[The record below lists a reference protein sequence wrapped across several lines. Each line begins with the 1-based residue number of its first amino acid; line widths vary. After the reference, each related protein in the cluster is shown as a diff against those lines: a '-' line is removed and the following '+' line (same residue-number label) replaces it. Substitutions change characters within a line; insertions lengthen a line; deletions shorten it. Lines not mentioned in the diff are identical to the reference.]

1 MQTHREIMRLA
12 FHLKLSANEIHRT
25 TNVSRGTVQSCI
37 KRATTLNLSWPLP
50 DELDDKSLEQ
60 LLYPPPKKAFDRYA
74 KPDFEKIQS
83 ELTRKGV
90 TLFLLWQEYKE
101 EHPTDFYCYA
111 HFAKLYRRWLS
122 KKDVVM
128 RQSHSPGEKLFVDFA
143 GHTIPIISRETGE
156 VTQAQIFVAT
166 FGASN
171 FTYAEPCPSQ
181 DLRSWLGA
189 HVRAFRFFGGT
200 PKLLVPDNLKSA
212 VTEAMRFD
220 PKLNRSYRRL
230 AEHYG
235 CGILPAR
242 PYRPRDK
249 GKVEKAVQTVE
260 QWILARLRDVQF
272 FSIHELNNAIQS
284 LLSELNDQPF
294 QQLPG
299 CRKTRFEE
307 IDQPALQ
314 PLPNEQ
320 FEFEDWILSVKVP
333 KDYHVR
339 SDEHYYSV
347 PYRLVGER
355 VDIRAT
361 DSTVEVFHQ
370 NARVA
375 SHIRSW
381 ASGEKT
387 TADEHMTPSH
397 SAYHGMSV
405 EKFIS
410 WANLIGPATAQT
422 IALILASK
430 SYPQLSYNQCFG
442 ILSSQVKQYGDAK
455 VELACKHALSLANP
469 TYRLVKLLLQQGIEN
484 LPDQLSIDL
493 TGICHSNIR
502 GPEHFS

>member
-1 MQTHREIMRLA
+1 MQTHREIIRLA
-12 FHLKLSANEIHRT
+12 FQLKLSANEIHRT

-37 KRATTLNLSWPLP
+37 KRATALNLSWPLP
-50 DELDDKSLEQ
+50 GDLDDNALEQ
-60 LLYPPPKKAFDRYA
+60 LLYPPAKKAFEHYA

-90 TLFLLWQEYKE
+90 TLLLLWQEYKE
-101 EHPTDFYCYA
+101 EHPTNSYCYA
-111 HFAKLYRRWLS
+111 HLAKLYRGWLA

-128 RQSHSPGEKLFVDFA
+128 RQSHCPGEKLFVDFA
-143 GHTIPIISRETGE
+143 GHTIPVICRETGE

-166 FGASN
+166 LGASN
-171 FTYAEPCPSQ
+171 FTYAEACPSQ
-181 DLRSWLGA
+181 DLRNWLGA

-212 VTEAMRFD
+212 VTEARRFD
-220 PKLNRSYRRL
+220 PKINRSYRRL

-249 GKVEKAVQTVE
+249 AKVEKAVQIVE
-260 QWILARLRDVQF
+260 QWILARLRNGQF
-272 FSIHELNNAIQS
+272 FSIHDLNNAIQS
-284 LLSELNDQPF
+284 LLNELNDQPF
-294 QQLPG
+294 QRLAG

-307 IDQPALQ
+307 TDKPALQ
-314 PLPNEQ
+314 NLPKEQ

-339 SDEHYYSV
+339 SDEHYYSI
-347 PYRLVGER
+347 PYHLVGER

-361 DSTVEVFHQ
+361 DSTVEIFHQ
-370 NARVA
+370 NNRVA
-375 SHIRSW
+375 SHVRSW

-397 SAYHGMSV
+397 AAYRGMSV
-405 EKFIS
+405 EKFIT
-410 WANLIGPATAQT
+410 WANQIGPATAQT
-422 IALILASK
+422 IAAILASK
-430 SYPQLSYNQCFG
+430 SYPQLSYDQCFG
-442 ILSSQVKQYGDAK
+442 ILSSQVKKYGDAK

-469 TYRLVKLLLQQGIEN
+469 CYRLVKLLLHTGLEN
-484 LPDQLSIDL
+484 LPDQLSLDL
-493 TGICHSNIR
+493 TDICHSNIR